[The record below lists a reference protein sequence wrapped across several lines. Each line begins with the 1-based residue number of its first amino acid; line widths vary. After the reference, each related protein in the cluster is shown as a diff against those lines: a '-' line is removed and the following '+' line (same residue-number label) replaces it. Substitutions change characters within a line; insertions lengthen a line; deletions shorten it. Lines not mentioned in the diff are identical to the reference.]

1 MIFQDVVEM
10 LQVKRRAKESVA
22 SSRLGKRI
30 DKMLK
35 KIDTTL
41 CDLEESVSHLPD
53 GKIDMDEYVSYD
65 TSWWYFFML
74 KSFIYILSIF

>member
-1 MIFQDVVEM
+1 MTFQDWRDTFCSILICYLIFQDVVEM

-65 TSWWYFFML
+65 TS
-74 KSFIYILSIF
+74 